1 MEAFNPKLEEILTEN
16 EQGIIEKAAVNLGN
30 YRLKNYE
37 MAKLSEIEW
46 WMGALFSALR
56 ESIKQK
62 SMDPFLRYSENL
74 GKLRAEKGFDLKEVQ
89 IAYNLLE
96 EHTWEVVLERGD
108 PKTRVQDLTQISE
121 IVAAGKDKLTKWYY
135 REEE

>member
-1 MEAFNPKLEEILTEN
+1 MEAKESKLQDVLREN
-16 EQGIIEKAAVNLGN
+16 EQHIVEKAAVNIGN

-46 WMGALFSALR
+46 WLGALFSALCD
-56 ESIKQK
+56 SIEQK
-62 SMDPFLRYSENL
+62 CLDPFVRYSEKL

-96 EHTWEVVLERGD
+96 EHIWEVVLEKGN
-108 PKTRVQDLTQISE
+108 PKTRVEDLTQIAE

-135 REEE
+135 KAEK

>member
-1 MEAFNPKLEEILTEN
+1 MEAQYPKLENLLREG
-16 EQGIIEKAAVNLGN
+16 EQTIVEKAAVNLGN

-46 WMGALFSALR
+46 WLGALFSALCD
-56 ESIKQK
+56 SIQQK
-62 SMDPFLRYSENL
+62 CLEPFLKYSEKL
-74 GKLRAEKGFDLKEVQ
+74 GRLRAEKGFDLKEVQ

-96 EHTWEVVLERGD
+96 EHIWEVVLEKGD
-108 PKTRVQDLTQISE
+108 PKTRAEDLVQISE

-135 REEE
+135 KEEK

>member
-1 MEAFNPKLEEILTEN
+1 MEARHQKLIDILRES
-16 EQGIIEKAAVNLGN
+16 EQSIVEKAAVNLGN
-30 YRLKNYE
+30 YRLKQYE

-46 WMGALFSALR
+46 WLGALFSALCDSIQQ
-56 ESIKQK
+56 ESLK
-62 SMDPFLRYSENL
+62 PFLEYSEKL

-96 EHTWEVVLERGD
+96 EHIWEVVLEKGN
-108 PKTRVQDLTQISE
+108 PKTRVEDLTQIAE

-135 REEE
+135 KEEK

>member
-1 MEAFNPKLEEILTEN
+1 MKVQYPGLENLLREN
-16 EQGIIEKAAVNLGN
+16 EQTIIEKAAVNLGN

-46 WMGALFSALR
+46 WLGALFLALCD
-56 ESIKQK
+56 SIDKK
-62 SMDPFLRYSENL
+62 NLEPFLKYSEKL
-74 GKLRAEKGFDLKEVQ
+74 GKARAEKGFDLKEVQ

-96 EHTWEVVLERGD
+96 EHIWEIVLEKGN
-108 PKTRVQDLTQISE
+108 PKTRVEDLVQISE

-135 REEE
+135 REEK